1 MAHHLVERIGATMV
15 LLLPAE
21 SAVVLANAAESL
33 AERRTRPPRVS
44 RDGRGAVLRAVSA

>member
-1 MAHHLVERIGATMV
+1 MV

-33 AERRTRPPRVS
+33 AERRTARP
-44 RDGRGAVLRAVSA
+44 G